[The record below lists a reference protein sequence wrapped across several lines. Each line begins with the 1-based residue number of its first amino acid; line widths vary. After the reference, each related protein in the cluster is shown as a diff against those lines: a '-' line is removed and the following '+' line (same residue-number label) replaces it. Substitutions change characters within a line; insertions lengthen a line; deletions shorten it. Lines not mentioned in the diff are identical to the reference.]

1 MAAKS
6 EHVIY
11 LGSLDRP
18 DNLQQIDK
26 LIDMA
31 RQYCD
36 WDVIVDLSDITIN
49 SNIIGKF
56 IQLREITKKAG
67 RELILCGVD
76 LNVRSVF
83 SVAGLD
89 REFHFTEDRAS
100 AMLELEVVRGTER
113 ISEQL

>member
-6 EHVIY
+6 EHVIF

-18 DNLQQIDK
+18 DRIQQIDR
-26 LIDMA
+26 LIEMT
-31 RQYCD
+31 RQYGD
-36 WDVIVDLSDITIN
+36 WDVVIDLSDITIN
-49 SNIIGKF
+49 SNIIGKL
-56 IQLREITKKAG
+56 IQIREITKSAG

-89 REFHFTEDRAS
+89 REFHFTEDKAT
-100 AMLELEVVRGTER
+100 AMLELEVIRVAESVG
-113 ISEQL
+113 EQV